1 MTMGTKSKSFA
12 LVIVTLFF
20 ALVILH
26 PVNSQSESSQITILA
41 DGSIVGTNKIHQ
53 NGNIYTLT
61 GNLNNSII
69 IEKDNIVLDGAG
81 FILQGPENLNLQE
94 TGVSLNGKIG
104 VVIKNLRITGF
115 NIDIALTNS
124 SKCIVSGNKIYGNNN
139 QGIVLNNSWNNW
151 IKQNDVEETEYNGV
165 VLLCSN
171 DTFVTQ
177 NKILSGGIFVGSEK
191 GINFLA
197 GINNVISDNILDNS
211 GIDIESSN
219 NTIIGN
225 TISNSSSGISLYN
238 HASTNLLLKNNIS
251 NCTFAIGGGD
261 TNVNN
266 TITENNIVGNYA
278 VALYNGIVDDTFVL
292 NNFINNT
299 KIQITVPSNARG
311 SNPRWD
317 NGTFGNYYSD
327 YLMQNPNAKEVD
339 GTGAYNTPYTIT
351 VNDTYLVSHTYQV
364 FDNHPLVNPVEIS
377 QPPIEVPS
385 WITPTPAPTNQAFPF
400 LDVVILVVV
409 GVFVIS
415 AVVFLLLFRMHR
427 KTSNLNSEGN

>member
-1 MTMGTKSKSFA
+1 MGHKEKTVVF
-12 LVIVTLFF
+12 LIVLITI
-20 ALVILH
+20 VILF
-26 PVNSQSESSQITILA
+26 PLNSVNSQTQLSQITINP
-41 DGSIVGTNKIHQ
+41 DGSVVGTDKIHQ

-61 GNLNNSII
+61 GNLNGSII
-69 IEKDNIVLDGAG
+69 IEKDNISLDGAG
-81 FILQGPENLNLQE
+81 FTLQGPENLNLQE
-94 TGVSLNGKIG
+94 TGVSLNGKTG
-104 VVIKNLRITGF
+104 VVIENLILIDF
-115 NIDIALTNS
+115 YIDIDLINS
-124 SKCIVSGNKIYGNNN
+124 SKCIVSSNKIYGNNSE
-139 QGIVLNNSWNNW
+139 GIVLNNSWNNW
-151 IKQNDVEETEYNGV
+151 IKQNYVEETRNNGIGV
-165 VLLCSN
+165 HHSN
-171 DTFVTQ
+171 DNFISQ

-261 TNVNN
+261 TNINN
-266 TITENNIVGNYA
+266 TITGNNIVGNYA
-278 VALYNGIVDDTFVL
+278 VALYNGIVNDTFVL

-299 KIQITVPSNARG
+299 KVQITVPSNVRG
-311 SNPRWD
+311 SSPRWD

-327 YLMQNPNAKEVD
+327 YLVQNPNAKEVD

-351 VNDTYLVSHTYQV
+351 VNDTYLVPHTYQV

-385 WITPTPAPTNQAFPF
+385 WITSTPKPTNQAIPT
-400 LDVVILVVV
+400 LYVVILVVV

-415 AVVFLLLFRMHR
+415 AVVFLLLYRRRR
-427 KTSNLNSEGN
+427 KTANLNKVAN